1 MGVKCNVTS
10 SSPTRVYIYDVR
22 VRVCILNLGIQYLH
36 VPESIRGII
45 ISSYVFLCP
54 AGKAPTQRT
63 QQQHEP
69 RPPTHKEEVSDDH
82 GNFPPLHEIG
92 VGGLECG
99 RR

>member
-10 SSPTRVYIYDVR
+10 SSPARVYIYDVR

-63 QQQHEP
+63 QQHEP

-82 GNFPPLHEIG
+82 GNSPPLHEIG